1 MEIEM
6 DTDQP
11 AMTFDDAERLYG
23 EIMGYVADIIGELD
37 ADVQDERVNKLYEML
52 DLAVRDIYSF
62 ATPPKR

>member
-1 MEIEM
+1 M

-37 ADVQDERVNKLYEML
+37 ADVEDDRVKRLYEML
-52 DLAVRDIYSF
+52 DMAVRDIYSF
-62 ATPPKR
+62 AAPPKR